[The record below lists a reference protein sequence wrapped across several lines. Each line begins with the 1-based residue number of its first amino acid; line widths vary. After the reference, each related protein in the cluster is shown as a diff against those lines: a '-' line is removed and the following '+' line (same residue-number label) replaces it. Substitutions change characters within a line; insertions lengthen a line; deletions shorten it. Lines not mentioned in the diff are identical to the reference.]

1 MIESLLNEAEF
12 VSASKGGKEWTCCW
26 WQASVT
32 GLQARVL
39 SADSQK
45 SNTEWVPY
53 GFSDYSWITSLRF
66 DSHWFPVALT
76 FCLSSTVEVC
86 TLSKMLFKRHTHA
99 QDGEW
104 EQLLKLWISPLSRFL
119 FPPEYKIVLFAHTLF
134 FSNLVL
140 YINEVISN
148 DTKTEVYTF
157 SSFVKFSPWSWKM
170 HLLSTMEYEYSG
182 AVTSKRKW
190 DLPVWL
196 LLCSHD
202 VSLHNRPL
210 RTPDRSTKS
219 GTSLPTSNYQKEK
232 LRKLYFQLHHKE

>member
-1 MIESLLNEAEF
+1 MKMIESLLNEAEF

-86 TLSKMLFKRHTHA
+86 TLSKMLFKRHTHKM
-99 QDGEW
+99 GSGNNCSNSEF
-104 EQLLKLWISPLSRFL
+104 LLSPGFFFLQNIKLSSL
-119 FPPEYKIVLFAHTLF
+119 HTLYSLVIWF
-134 FSNLVL
+134 YILMKWFQMTQKQKSILSLVL
-140 YINEVISN
+140 
-148 DTKTEVYTF
+148 
-157 SSFVKFSPWSWKM
+157 
-170 HLLSTMEYEYSG
+170 
-182 AVTSKRKW
+182 
-190 DLPVWL
+190 
-196 LLCSHD
+196 
-202 VSLHNRPL
+202 
-210 RTPDRSTKS
+210 
-219 GTSLPTSNYQKEK
+219 
-232 LRKLYFQLHHKE
+232 